1 VAPAAILDIDGTLVD
16 TNYHHALSWWR
27 AFAQHEVIV
36 PIWRIHR
43 SIGMG
48 GDQLLPALAG
58 EEIEDDRGDEI
69 RAAEKAIYMATIG
82 EVVALPGAADLVRW
96 LKGRGHEVVLSSS
109 AKEDEVDHYLDLLG
123 VRDLIDGFTTSADVQ
138 DTKPEPDVVKAALEK
153 VTAKDAVMI
162 GDSVY
167 DCEAAARA
175 GLPSIALLT
184 GGFGADELKK
194 AGAAAVFE
202 SIDALREGVGK
213 TPLSA

>member
-58 EEIEDDRGDEI
+58 EEVEDDRGDEI

-96 LKGRGHEVVLSSS
+96 LKERGHEVVLSSS

-184 GGFGADELKK
+184 GGFGAEELKK

>member
-58 EEIEDDRGDEI
+58 EEVEDDRGDEI

-96 LKGRGHEVVLSSS
+96 LKERGHEVVLSSS